1 MTAEMERLRATMRTY
16 GPSTNLL
23 ADLKSANPD
32 AVWSG
37 PEGLMPRA
45 ALEIERLSAALTA
58 ISDLQG
64 KSFVPAQNL
73 ISVAIHIARNAI
85 AEVPQ

>member
-1 MTAEMERLRATMRTY
+1 MSAEMERLRANMKSY

-32 AVWSG
+32 VVWSG

-45 ALEIERLSAALTA
+45 AAEIERLSTALTE
-58 ISDLQG
+58 ISDLHPTDQDG
-64 KSFVPAQNL
+64 FRFAIL
-73 ISVAIHIARNAI
+73 IALDAI
-85 AEVPQ
+85 AKAPQ